1 MDDLS
6 EEELRAYLINEGINP
21 DDVIMFNEEEANLDD
36 DFDDD
41 EALSEEDLRAKLPP
55 YHFMKKKQKWK
66 FFLTLTNKYLN
77 SIKQRRINK

>member
-55 YHFMKKKQKWK
+55 YHFMKKKQK
-66 FFLTLTNKYLN
+66 
-77 SIKQRRINK
+77 